1 MPAADR
7 QKREVPVTVD
17 TNTANETRETK
28 EVSETNETNETKE
41 EQTAETP
48 SAGGK
53 ASKDAKKA
61 EKAEKPA
68 KPKKKDEAA
77 PLREEIDRL
86 QKELA
91 AQKDQYQRMLAEYAN
106 YKRRTE
112 QEKEQLGSFVK
123 AETLKALLPALDNLE
138 RAVAAPAGDEY
149 KTGVD
154 MTIRQLQE
162 LLSSQGLEPIEA
174 AGAPFDPEV
183 HHAVMRED
191 ADGVEPDTVTE
202 MFQKGYKVD
211 GRVIRP
217 AMVKVAN

>member
-1 MPAADR
+1 MDQEKEQAAPAQEPA
-7 QKREVPVTVD
+7 EAAGE
-17 TNTANETRETK
+17 TAAEKTEEKPKDPKK
-28 EVSETNETNETKE
+28 E
-41 EQTAETP
+41 
-48 SAGGK
+48 K
-53 ASKDAKKA
+53 AS
-61 EKAEKPA
+61 
-68 KPKKKDEAA
+68 KPKKKDETAV
-77 PLREEIDRL
+77 L
-86 QKELA
+86 QAELEVLHKQLDE
-91 AQKDQYQRMLAEYAN
+91 QKDQYQRMLAEYAN

-112 QEKEQLGSFVK
+112 QEKAQLGSFVK

-149 KTGVD
+149 KKGVD

-162 LLSSQGLEPIEA
+162 LLASQGLEAIDA
-174 AGAPFDPEV
+174 QGAPFDPEI

-211 GRVIRP
+211 GRVVRP

>member
-28 EVSETNETNETKE
+28 EVSETNETKE